1 MVPGLGTQPL
11 LPGGAHHGG
20 GTGNGLW
27 GGCRVSAVV
36 QESCLETGK
45 LAVHML
51 AMAGLTSQIAKAF
64 EPGYVSTRQL

>member
-1 MVPGLGTQPL
+1 M
-11 LPGGAHHGG
+11 
-20 GTGNGLW
+20 
-27 GGCRVSAVV
+27 V